1 MKAHTRA
8 VIARDGRLAELH
20 CEPPLTLRQIRS
32 DDARTCA
39 LCLVGTAAG
48 PLAGDDLALDLSL
61 RAGARATLQAAG
73 ASLAQG
79 IGGGRTLRTS
89 VTLGTGARLI
99 ARPAPLIVAHG
110 GRIDVAVSI
119 DLAADAAVEWHELI
133 VLGRTGEPPGAA
145 TLRWDVTR
153 AGRPVLRQ
161 FVDLADPRLA
171 AWRGMANGARVLS
184 TELISDPQ
192 IEVRTMVHSACAVT
206 AKLDDCTALTTR
218 LTSEVAS
225 GLTSTAAA
233 RVSATG

>member
-8 VIARDGRLAELH
+8 VIERDGRLAELH
-20 CEPPLTLRQIRS
+20 CEPPLTMRQIRS
-32 DDARTCA
+32 DDAGTCA

-48 PLAGDDLALDLSL
+48 PLAGDDLALDLTL
-61 RAGARATLQAAG
+61 RPGARAKLQAAG

-79 IGGGRTLRTS
+79 TGGSRTLRTT
-89 VTLGTGARLI
+89 VTLGAGASLV

-119 DLAADAAVEWHELI
+119 DLAGDAAVEWHELI

-161 FVDLADPRLA
+161 FVDLADPRLV

-184 TELISDPQ
+184 TALISDPL
-192 IEVRTMVHSACAVT
+192 IAARTIVHSDNAVT
-206 AKLDDCTALTTR
+206 AKLDDSTVLTTC
-218 LTSEVAS
+218 LTDDVAS
-225 GLTSTAAA
+225 MLSSTAAA
-233 RVSATG
+233 RVRATA